1 MDTTARPK
9 ILLADDADVGRAIL
23 RSLLRKDFEV
33 VEGRNGLEAIR
44 ALEAS
49 GGGLAAVVLDVMM
62 PVMDGFR
69 VLQFMREKELIGRIP
84 AIMLTAISDTDAK
97 VRCYEA
103 GATDVVEKPYDEKL
117 IVQKIRALVSVFSA
131 RAAEAAAGDEAG
143 AFADGLLDAMPDAVY
158 ATDPGTH
165 RITFCNAAFRDLP
178 GAPADPVGHD
188 LRTCMPEAFVNA
200 ATEVWEDL
208 VLRRVRSERF
218 FVLPGDRRVWR
229 LSYNALLDDAGEI
242 SDLVGH
248 VSDVSLFF
256 RAAPSLAA
264 TLLPNQQQ
272 ENRP

>member
-1 MDTTARPK
+1 MDTPERPK
-9 ILLADDADVGRAIL
+9 ILLADDADIGRAIL
-23 RSLLRKDFEV
+23 RSLLRNEFDV
-33 VEGRNGLEAIR
+33 VEARNGLEAIR
-44 ALEAS
+44 ALES
-49 GGGLAAVVLDVMM
+49 SEGGLAAVVLDVMM

-69 VLQFMREKELIGRIP
+69 VLRFMREKELIGRIP

-143 AFADGLLDAMPDAVY
+143 AFADGLLDALPDAVY

-165 RITFCNAAFRDLP
+165 RITFCNATFRDLP

-188 LRTCMPEAFVNA
+188 LRTCMPEAFVRA

-208 VLRRVRSERF
+208 LLRRVRSDRF
-218 FVLPGDRRVWR
+218 FRLPGDGRVWH

-242 SDLVGH
+242 TDLVGH
-248 VSDVSLFF
+248 VSDASLFF

-264 TLLPNQQQ
+264 TLLPEKQQ
-272 ENRP
+272 EYQP

>member
-23 RSLLRKDFEV
+23 RSLLRKEFDV
-33 VEGRNGLEAIR
+33 VEARNGLEAIR
-44 ALEAS
+44 ALES
-49 GGGLAAVVLDVMM
+49 PEGVLSAVVLDVMM

-264 TLLPNQQQ
+264 TLLPNHQQ

>member
-23 RSLLRKDFEV
+23 RSLLRKEFDV
-33 VEGRNGLEAIR
+33 VEARNGLEAIR
-44 ALEAS
+44 ALES
-49 GGGLAAVVLDVMM
+49 SEGGLSAVVLDVMM

-117 IVQKIRALVSVFSA
+117 ILHKVRALHAAFSA
-131 RAAEAAAGDEAG
+131 RTAETAADNAGGDLAT
-143 AFADGLLDAMPDAVY
+143 DVLDALPDAVY

-218 FVLPGDRRVWR
+218 FGLPGDRRVWR

-256 RAAPSLAA
+256 RVAPSLAA
-264 TLLPNQQQ
+264 TLLPSHQQ

>member
-23 RSLLRKDFEV
+23 RSLLRKEFDV
-33 VEGRNGLEAIR
+33 VEARNGLEAIR
-44 ALEAS
+44 ALES
-49 GGGLAAVVLDVMM
+49 SEGGLSAVVLDVMM

-143 AFADGLLDAMPDAVY
+143 AFADGLLDALPDAVY

-264 TLLPNQQQ
+264 ALLPNHQQ

>member
-23 RSLLRKDFEV
+23 RSLLRKDFDVLEA
-33 VEGRNGLEAIR
+33 RNGLEAIR
-44 ALEAS
+44 ALES
-49 GGGLAAVVLDVMM
+49 SDGGLAAVVLDVMM

-69 VLQFMREKELIGRIP
+69 VLRFMREKELIGRIP

-143 AFADGLLDAMPDAVY
+143 AFADGLLDALPDAVY

-178 GAPADPVGHD
+178 GAPADPVGSD
-188 LRTCMPEAFVNA
+188 IRACMPEAFVNA

-218 FVLPGDRRVWR
+218 FGLPGDRRVWR

-264 TLLPNQQQ
+264 TLIPEQQQ

>member
-1 MDTTARPK
+1 MDTNARPK

-23 RSLLRKDFEV
+23 RSLLRKEFDV
-33 VEGRNGLEAIR
+33 VEACNGLEAIR
-44 ALEAS
+44 ALES
-49 GGGLAAVVLDVMM
+49 SEGGLSAVILDVMM

-69 VLQFMREKELIGRIP
+69 VLRFMREKELIGRIP

-143 AFADGLLDAMPDAVY
+143 AFADGLLDALPDAVY

-165 RITFCNAAFRDLP
+165 RVTFCNAAFRDLP

-264 TLLPNQQQ
+264 TLLPSHQ
-272 ENRP
+272 

>member
-33 VEGRNGLEAIR
+33 VEARNGLEAIR

-143 AFADGLLDAMPDAVY
+143 AFADGLLDALPDAVY

-218 FVLPGDRRVWR
+218 FGLPGDRRVWR

-264 TLLPNQQQ
+264 TLLPNHQQ

>member
-23 RSLLRKDFEV
+23 RSLLRKDFDVLEA
-33 VEGRNGLEAIR
+33 RNGLEAIR
-44 ALEAS
+44 ALES
-49 GGGLAAVVLDVMM
+49 SEGGLAAVVLDVMM

-69 VLQFMREKELIGRIP
+69 VLRFMREKELIGRIP

-143 AFADGLLDAMPDAVY
+143 AFADGLLDALPDAVY

-188 LRTCMPEAFVNA
+188 LRTCMPEVFVNA

-218 FVLPGDRRVWR
+218 FSLPGDRRVWR
-229 LSYNALLDDAGEI
+229 LSYNALLDEAGEI

-264 TLLPNQQQ
+264 TLIPEQQQ